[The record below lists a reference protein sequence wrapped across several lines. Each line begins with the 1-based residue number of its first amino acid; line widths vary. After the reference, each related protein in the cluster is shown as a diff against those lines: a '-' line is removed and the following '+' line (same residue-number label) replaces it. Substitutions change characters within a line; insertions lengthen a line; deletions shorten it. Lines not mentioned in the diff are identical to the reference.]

1 MKNWKAVLAF
11 MVLVAVLMAS
21 SYTMLVPFLP
31 VYLVA
36 ELGADA
42 DSVNLWSGAVF
53 AVTFAISA
61 VVAPLWG
68 RLSDRTGRKLMM
80 LRSSI
85 LLAVAY
91 FLGGIVQTPFQLFL
105 MRVVQG
111 FAAGLWPACLAM
123 LSAYVPKNRLGIAM
137 GLMQSANICGGII
150 GPLLGGVLATAF
162 GMRDSFFVGAG
173 ALSFITV
180 ITILFIREP
189 PREKPQPAPAAEG
202 PKKKIKPQSL
212 LKDRGILALMIAA
225 GFTSVVMMQVQPI
238 MTVYV
243 ASFDEVTKS
252 SLMMLSGAIFS
263 LGGLAGAIAAPQWGR
278 VGQKRGF
285 FYTMVISFCLAG
297 VASCLQGIPRTLWV
311 FALFQFVFGLCFAGI
326 FPSANSLLVLLTPAS
341 RRGESF
347 ALFFAAQ
354 QFGGAAGPIL
364 GGLIATVIA
373 PRAVFFT
380 GGALLLC
387 IGITVF
393 LRCPSIL
400 NIMASDVGAND
411 NGSGDYINAIKA
423 KAQSELE
430 AERRKAAGG
439 GSNEGR

>member
-1 MKNWKAVLAF
+1 MNWKAVLAF
-11 MVLVAVLMAS
+11 MVLFAVLMAS
-21 SYTMLVPFLP
+21 SYTMLIPFLP
-31 VYLVA
+31 IYLES

-42 DSVNLWSGAVF
+42 KSVNMWSGVVF

-123 LSAYVPKNRLGIAM
+123 LSAYVPKNRIGIAM

-173 ALSFITV
+173 GLSL
-180 ITILFIREP
+180 ITIITIIFIKEP
-189 PREKPQPAPAAEG
+189 PREKPAAAAQEGAP
-202 PKKKIKPQSL
+202 KPRRESL
-212 LKDRGILALMIAA
+212 LKDRGILALMLAA
-225 GFTSVVMMQVQPI
+225 GFTSLVIMQVQPV
-238 MTVYV
+238 MTVYI
-243 ASFDEVTKS
+243 ATFGEVSKEN
-252 SLMMLSGAIFS
+252 LMMLSGAIFS

-278 VGQKRGF
+278 AGQKRGF

-297 VASCLQGIPRTLWV
+297 VVSCLQGIPRTLWI
-311 FALFQFVFGLCFAGI
+311 FALFQFIFGLSFSGI

-354 QFGGAAGPIL
+354 QVGGAVGPIL
-364 GGLIATVIA
+364 GGALATVLA

-380 GGALLLC
+380 GGALLFC

-411 NGSGDYINAIKA
+411 NGSGDYLNKIKA
-423 KAQSELE
+423 QAQSELE
-430 AERRKAAGG
+430 AERNAKTGVS
-439 GSNEGR
+439 SNGKD

>member
-1 MKNWKAVLAF
+1 MNWKTVLAF
-11 MVLVAVLMAS
+11 MVLFAVLMAS
-21 SYTMLVPFLP
+21 SYTMLIPFLP
-31 VYLVA
+31 VYLET
-36 ELGADA
+36 ELGATPS
-42 DSVNLWSGAVF
+42 SVNMWSGVVF

-80 LRSSI
+80 LRSSV

-91 FLGGIVQTPFQLFL
+91 FLGGIVETPFQLFL

-123 LSAYVPKNRLGIAM
+123 LSAYVPKNRIGIAM

-162 GMRDSFFVGAG
+162 GMRDSFFVGAAG
-173 ALSFITV
+173 LSL
-180 ITILFIREP
+180 ITIITIIFIKEP
-189 PREKPQPAPAAEG
+189 PRGNSVKTEKSKAPVVAR
-202 PKKKIKPQSL
+202 QSL
-212 LKDRGILALMIAA
+212 LKDKGVLALMLAA
-225 GFTSVVMMQVQPI
+225 GFTSLVIMQVQPV

-243 ASFDEVTKS
+243 ATFSEVSKS
-252 SLMMLSGAIFS
+252 NLMMLSGAIFS

-278 VGQKRGF
+278 MGQKHGF
-285 FYTMVISFCLAG
+285 FYTMVISFSLAG
-297 VASCLQGIPRTLWV
+297 VVSCLQGVPRALWL
-311 FALFQFVFGLCFAGI
+311 FALCQFIFGLSFSGI

-354 QFGGAAGPIL
+354 QVGGAVGPVL
-364 GGLIATVIA
+364 GGALATVIA

-387 IGITVF
+387 IGLTVF

-400 NIMASDVGAND
+400 NIMASDVSDYDHG
-411 NGSGDYINAIKA
+411 NGEYINKLKA

-430 AERRKAAGG
+430 AEKAKGERK
-439 GSNEGR
+439 